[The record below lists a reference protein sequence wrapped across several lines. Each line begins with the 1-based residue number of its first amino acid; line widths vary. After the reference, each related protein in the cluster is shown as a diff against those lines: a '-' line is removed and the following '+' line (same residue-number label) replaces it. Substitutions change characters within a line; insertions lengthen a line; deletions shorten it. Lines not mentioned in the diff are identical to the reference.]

1 MKFLTAKK
9 TKIMCGLVLCIGLG
23 ALFARLGLYL
33 WPGVKQVLLDK
44 PLLYF
49 TSDAALE
56 ATYTQSAVL
65 PLDWAMLLPP
75 QEQAIIKHYQVQNA
89 QTVKELS
96 AQILRSIEASTDPKY
111 HEALISTNTVN
122 VFENQMVSLSGFVVP
137 VDFYANNNIK
147 SLFFVPY
154 FGACLHYPPPPPNQ
168 MLFAQLEQGFSQFDI
183 TQAYTI
189 TGKISTGLFEDPM
202 GTSAYILEV
211 VSIQP
216 YFGQPDDIRRH

>member
-1 MKFLTAKK
+1 MKFWAAKK
-9 TKIMCGLVLCIGLG
+9 TKVIVGLFLCLGLG
-23 ALFARLGLYL
+23 MLFARLGLYL
-33 WPGVKQVLLDK
+33 WPSVKQVFLDK
-44 PLLYF
+44 PFVYF
-49 TSDAALE
+49 TSNEILE
-56 ATYTQSAVL
+56 EAYTQSAVM

-75 QEQAIIKHYQVQNA
+75 EEQAIITHYQTQNA

-96 AQILRSIEASTDPKY
+96 AQILRSIEASTDPNY
-111 HEALISTNTVN
+111 HEALISTNTVKS
-122 VFENQMVSLSGFVVP
+122 FENKMVSLSGFVVP
-137 VDFYANNNIK
+137 VEYYADKNIK

-168 MLFAQLEQGFSQFDI
+168 MLFAQIDQGFSQFDI

-189 TGKISTGLFEDPM
+189 TGKISVGLFEDPM
-202 GTSAYILEV
+202 GTSAYLLEV